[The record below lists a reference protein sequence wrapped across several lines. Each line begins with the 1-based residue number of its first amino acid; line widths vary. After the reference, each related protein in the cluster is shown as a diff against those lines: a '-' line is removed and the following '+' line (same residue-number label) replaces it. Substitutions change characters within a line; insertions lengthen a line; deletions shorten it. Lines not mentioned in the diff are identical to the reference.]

1 MMHPD
6 RMLAFLGKRGIVDD
20 PGFDRPSPRQRR
32 RHQLT
37 YLGQHLL
44 IRPWRIGNEMQ
55 ESLML
60 RRNLRWRRHRRHR
73 LHTAPSLRHQKPGAI
88 ISQRLRPIRM
98 CDYLRQFVYVGR
110 KAIRNRAQKLHPSLP
125 SHRKPDNHLILKQH
139 QMRQTDSAG

>member
-1 MMHPD
+1 M
-6 RMLAFLGKRGIVDD
+6 V
-20 PGFDRPSPRQRR
+20 PSKSGT
-32 RHQLT
+32 QLT

-55 ESLML
+55 EFLTL

-73 LHTAPSLRHQKPGAI
+73 LHTAPSLRNQKPRAI
-88 ISQRLRPIRM
+88 ISQPLRPIRM
-98 CDYLRQFVYVGR
+98 CDYLRQFVNVGR